1 MQTRDELGKECRAI
15 PERNTQQIELIA
27 TDSGFGN
34 AHAGTSIQWE
44 EGEHMFKH
52 ILIPTDGSA
61 IGNKAA
67 KAGVALAARLGARV
81 TAYHGLEDPQRLYM
95 EGFSLDPTIV
105 LDLEMRARELA
116 QKRIDAIAKLAK
128 AAGVRFAAF
137 ITKADT
143 AYEGIIN
150 IAKERKCDV
159 IVMASHGRRGF
170 SKLMMGSVTQKVLAH
185 STIPVMVYR

>member
-1 MQTRDELGKECRAI
+1 
-15 PERNTQQIELIA
+15 
-27 TDSGFGN
+27 
-34 AHAGTSIQWE
+34 
-44 EGEHMFKH
+44 MFKH

-67 KAGVALAARLGARV
+67 KAGVALAALLGARV

-95 EGFSLDPTIV
+95 EGFSLDPTVV

-116 QKRIDAIAKLAK
+116 QKRIDAIGRLAK
-128 AAGVRFAAF
+128 AAGVRFAAV
-137 ITKADT
+137 ITKVDT

-150 IAKERKCDV
+150 TAKERKCDV